1 MRSIADDLRRES
13 AEAIARLT
21 AKERVALALQ
31 LGDDDVAL
39 HRAAHGT
46 TEGESRASLRRAR
59 AVGRIPSRSNDD
71 DRQ

>member
-1 MRSIADDLRRES
+1 
-13 AEAIARLT
+13 LT
-21 AKERVALALQ
+21 AQERVALALQ

-46 TEGESRASLRRAR
+46 TEGESRAALRRAR
-59 AVGRIPSRSNDD
+59 AVGRVPSHANDG